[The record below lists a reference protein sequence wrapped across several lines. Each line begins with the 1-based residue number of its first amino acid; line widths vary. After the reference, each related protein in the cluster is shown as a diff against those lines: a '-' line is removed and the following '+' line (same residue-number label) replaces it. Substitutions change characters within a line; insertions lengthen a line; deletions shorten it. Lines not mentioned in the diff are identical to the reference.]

1 MAYQLVALPGD
12 GIGEEVMAAA
22 LVVLDA
28 VSSATGIDFDIETI
42 PCGGKF
48 YLEHGSRDWPEG
60 SEAAVAAA
68 DVVLLGAVG
77 WPDPDGAGRPV
88 LMADGNM
95 AGWSPVIGT
104 RAKLDLYANVRPVKL
119 LPGVNHKIHGEPV
132 TVWDHEKVDM
142 VILRE
147 NTEGLYAGVGGKLS
161 RGGSTELGLDTRVI
175 TRKGSERI
183 IRKAFEIAAGRN
195 GAPAD
200 GKRRVTCVAKDNVL
214 DGCRLFVEIFHEVG
228 AEYPEIEKET
238 AIVDAFTQWLIQKP
252 EWYDVVVSTN
262 MFGDIVT
269 DLASVLQGGMGV
281 AVGAN
286 IGENNAMFEPIHG
299 SAPKHAGKNKANPIA
314 MILALKEALDWLGE
328 RRDDQALRAAGQA
341 IESAVKQILVEGAPL
356 TYDMVGLEK
365 AAPTSAVGAAVAA
378 RVSELLA

>member
-77 WPDPDGAGRPV
+77 WPDPNGAGRPV

-195 GAPAD
+195 GAPPMASD
-200 GKRRVTCVAKDNVL
+200 VSRV
-214 DGCRLFVEIFHEVG
+214 
-228 AEYPEIEKET
+228 
-238 AIVDAFTQWLIQKP
+238 
-252 EWYDVVVSTN
+252 
-262 MFGDIVT
+262 
-269 DLASVLQGGMGV
+269 
-281 AVGAN
+281 
-286 IGENNAMFEPIHG
+286 
-299 SAPKHAGKNKANPIA
+299 
-314 MILALKEALDWLGE
+314 
-328 RRDDQALRAAGQA
+328 
-341 IESAVKQILVEGAPL
+341 
-356 TYDMVGLEK
+356 
-365 AAPTSAVGAAVAA
+365 
-378 RVSELLA
+378 